1 MVTKT
6 PSPRLALEQPLLR
19 RREQDARARLLA
31 LYLFKK
37 GRVEERRV
45 GVHEGEDEGLA
56 DECIFVGRICPMT
69 FPIGHLLGEFQV
81 EPLEDHDLDRR
92 HDTNNCGTQFK
103 GRQLV
108 PPRVRV
114 DLFFHGRDLERDIQQ
129 EDGVDHDAHANNS

>member
-6 PSPRLALEQPLLR
+6 PSTRLALEQPLLR

-56 DECIFVGRICPMT
+56 DQCIFISRICPMT
-69 FPIGHLLGEFQV
+69 FAVGHLLGEF
-81 EPLEDHDLDRR
+81 
-92 HDTNNCGTQFK
+92 
-103 GRQLV
+103 
-108 PPRVRV
+108 
-114 DLFFHGRDLERDIQQ
+114 
-129 EDGVDHDAHANNS
+129 